1 MYLMDTINQ
10 AAERIRAASLVPTTQ
25 MMAAYADLGTRLQ
38 GTPRFLLDAR
48 ACQMAVEL
56 NMGRPKVLREAM
68 RYARVPYRR
77 MWIEWNDADR
87 QELRDRFSDEMEFAE
102 LRPMPG
108 RIGVLLEADEAG
120 RRGTAT
126 WVWTSPSSI
135 ASGFPNVGCIEPHF
149 DLDQTFPL
157 DAESREGLGKAKLC
171 QFWMDNPI
179 QLEAF
184 FDIWQ
189 TCEHKLAAWGPQYL
203 TQFSDPQLAYALSRS
218 DVVGEYIMLWC
229 ILLMLTASRAVVR
242 HEAVDMGKVNKHRAK
257 KHEVP
262 LLDHTRV
269 TLNLAPHVERPVMR
283 SSYQHKS
290 PRIHMVSSF
299 LTTRHTREGTR
310 HMIIQPY
317 WRGQGEVI
325 HRQVHVRG

>member
-1 MYLMDTINQ
+1 MTYLMDTINQ
-10 AAERIRAASLVPTTQ
+10 AAERIRAARMVPTTQ
-25 MMAAYADLGTRLQ
+25 MMAAYADLGDRLQ

-87 QELRDRFSDEMEFAE
+87 QALRDKFSDEMEFAE

-120 RRGTAT
+120 RRGTAI
-126 WVWTSPSSI
+126 WV
-135 ASGFPNVGCIEPHF
+135 
-149 DLDQTFPL
+149 
-157 DAESREGLGKAKLC
+157 
-171 QFWMDNPI
+171 DNPI

-229 ILLMLTASRAVVR
+229 ILLMLTASRPVVR
-242 HEAVDMGKVNKHRAK
+242 YDAIDLGKVNKHRAK
-257 KHEVP
+257 KRETP

-269 TLNLAPHVERPVMR
+269 TLNLAPHVERPVLR
-283 SSYQHKS
+283 ASYQHKS